1 MRAVGSNLITFFL
14 FVSFLVITSS
24 CNKDKYDV
32 IPDVYVDFTIR
43 FDDPQ
48 FWNISTPTTSVIVT
62 SDKMAN
68 WTGSIGYDNNG
79 IIVYNSGDEFGHRFY
94 AYDRTCPNCYK
105 NAALSIIVNTD
116 GGYTAVCPECG
127 TTYLLPSNGTPTA
140 AGPGNYMLKN
150 YHTDESLYSVR
161 VWNRGD

>member
-48 FWNISTPTTSVIVT
+48 FWDISTPTTSVIVT
-62 SDKMAN
+62 SDKLA
-68 WTGSIGYDNNG
+68 
-79 IIVYNSGDEFGHRFY
+79 
-94 AYDRTCPNCYK
+94 
-105 NAALSIIVNTD
+105 
-116 GGYTAVCPECG
+116 
-127 TTYLLPSNGTPTA
+127 
-140 AGPGNYMLKN
+140 
-150 YHTDESLYSVR
+150 
-161 VWNRGD
+161 